1 MKAKLLGAVVVS
13 LLALSPALAG
23 PQGWRTDGT
32 GCYPAAEPPTEWSAS
47 ENVIWKSPMPGNSNS
62 TPAIVDGKI
71 FICADP
77 AWLICVNAA
86 DGKIL
91 WQKSN
96 TYFDMLDEQETAKAK
111 ADIAA
116 GKIIAAKIKSAN
128 GQLNKLKREQKKSP
142 NDQELKD
149 KVKAAALAIRKLT
162 SELKP
167 LTKYMKA
174 PANPTTGYSTAT
186 PAADGKGVYAVF
198 GSGVV
203 AGYELDGQRK
213 WIRYLAKPRSGD
225 GHSGS
230 PLLVGDKLLVHI
242 TEMVALNVA
251 DGKTAWRARL
261 GARFGSPVLAKVG
274 DVDGVATAGGE
285 IVRISDGK
293 LLGRGLGGLVY
304 NSPIVAGGVLYLV
317 QTNPAAFKLPDEAA
331 EKIKPQRVWKSR
343 PKIKK
348 DRYYSSALHADGL
361 IYAVTQ
367 TGVLSVLDAKTGEFV
382 YERVLKLGG
391 TVYTSITAAGKYV
404 FVSSE
409 RGITAV
415 IEAGR
420 DYKEIA
426 RNKLETFRSC
436 PVFVGRRMY
445 VRGYKNLYCIGDK
458 PKTAGAE

>member
-1 MKAKLLGAVVVS
+1 MKAKLPGAVVVS
-13 LLALSPALAG
+13 LLAFSPALAG
-23 PQGWRTDGT
+23 SQGWRTDGT
-32 GCYPAAEPPTEWSAS
+32 GCYPAAEPPTKWSAS
-47 ENVIWKSPMPGNSNS
+47 ENVVWKTPMPGRSNS
-62 TPAIVDGKI
+62 TPVIVDGKI

-96 TYFDMLDEQETAKAK
+96 TYFDMLDEQEIAKAK

-116 GKIIAAKIKSAN
+116 GKVIAAKIKSAN

-149 KVKAAALAIRKLT
+149 KIRAAGLAIRKLT

-167 LTKYMKA
+167 LSKYMKA
-174 PANPTTGYSTAT
+174 PADGTNGYSTAT
-186 PAADGKGVYAVF
+186 PAADGKGVYVVF

-213 WIRYLAKPRSGD
+213 WIRYLAKPRSGY
-225 GHSGS
+225 GHSAS
-230 PLLVGDKLLVHI
+230 PLLVGSKLLVHI
-242 TEMVALNVA
+242 TEMVALNAA
-251 DGKTAWRARL
+251 DGKTAWTARL
-261 GARFGSPVLAKVG
+261 RPRFGSPVLAKVG
-274 DVDGVATAGGE
+274 EVEVAVTAGGE

-293 LLGRGLGGLVY
+293 PLGRGMGGLEY
-304 NSPIVAGGVLYLV
+304 NSPIVADGIVYMV
-317 QTNPAAFKLPDEAA
+317 QATPGAFRLPSKAA
-331 EKIKPQRVWKSR
+331 EKIKPQRVWKGR
-343 PKIKK
+343 PRIKK
-348 DRYYSSALHADGL
+348 DRYYSSAVHADGL

-367 TGVLSVLDAKTGEFV
+367 TGVLSVLDAETGDFV
-382 YERVLKLGG
+382 YERALKLGG
-391 TVYTSITAAGKYV
+391 TAYASISAAGKYV
-404 FVSSE
+404 FVS
-409 RGITAV
+409 GDKGVTAV

-420 DYKEIA
+420 DYEEIA

-445 VRGYKNLYCIGDK
+445 VRGLKNLYCIGR
-458 PKTAGAE
+458 